1 MHYFKLQIGSLF
13 VVLFITFNYI
23 RQTSG
28 INKNFNCNKSFDALL
43 IVSPWLI
50 FFDGLTAWTVNH
62 LDTVPLWLNNT
73 FHCLFFLAVD
83 VTMFLSFIYLCDATF
98 GFPKSTIK
106 KILLCSPFVI
116 NVLAIFIFIKDL
128 NYVIGKTTNYSMGL
142 SVIACYLNALVYL
155 LFLFF
160 VVTLYRKKIEKN
172 RYAGVIMSI
181 AVSLTVMILQ
191 SIFPEILITSIVPAA
206 FILGFYLLMEDPSYR
221 RLEKHNYEMISGF
234 STLVE
239 NKDDSTGGHILRTKQ
254 YVEIILNQL
263 QNEKKYRNIISRDF
277 VKNMLNA
284 APMHDIGKI
293 STPDVILQKPGKLT
307 PEEYEI
313 MKQHAPR
320 GGEIIM
326 ETFSRLDNPE
336 FLKTAYYVARYH
348 HEKWNGNGYP
358 EGLDGEKIP
367 LCARIM
373 AIADVFDAVSAK
385 RCYRDAM
392 PIDQCFQIIE
402 KGRGTDFDPDLVDV
416 FLDAKEEI
424 IVTIQHLKSQ
434 A

>member
-13 VVLFITFNYI
+13 VVLFITFDYI
-23 RQTSG
+23 RQISG
-28 INKNFNCNKSFDALL
+28 KKRSLSCNKSFDALL
-43 IVSPWLI
+43 IVSPWFI

-142 SVIACYLNALVYL
+142 SVIACYLNAFVYL

-367 LCARIM
+367 FCARIM

-402 KGRGTDFDPDLVDV
+402 NGRGTDFDPDLVDV

-424 IVTIQHLKSQ
+424 IKVYNTKIFD
-434 A
+434 

>member
-13 VVLFITFNYI
+13 VVLFITFDYI
-23 RQTSG
+23 RQISG
-28 INKNFNCNKSFDALL
+28 KKRSLSCNKSFDALL
-43 IVSPWLI
+43 IVSPWFI

-348 HEKWNGNGYP
+348 HEKWNGKGYP

-392 PIDQCFQIIE
+392 PLDQCFQIIE

-424 IVTIQHLKSQ
+424 IKVYST
-434 A
+434 

>member
-13 VVLFITFNYI
+13 VVLFITFDYI
-23 RQTSG
+23 RQISG
-28 INKNFNCNKSFDALL
+28 KKRSLSCNKSFDALL
-43 IVSPWLI
+43 IVSPWFI

-424 IVTIQHLKSQ
+424 IKVYNTKIFD
-434 A
+434 

>member
-1 MHYFKLQIGSLF
+1 
-13 VVLFITFNYI
+13 
-23 RQTSG
+23 
-28 INKNFNCNKSFDALL
+28 
-43 IVSPWLI
+43 
-50 FFDGLTAWTVNH
+50 
-62 LDTVPLWLNNT
+62 
-73 FHCLFFLAVD
+73 
-83 VTMFLSFIYLCDATF
+83 
-98 GFPKSTIK
+98 
-106 KILLCSPFVI
+106 
-116 NVLAIFIFIKDL
+116 
-128 NYVIGKTTNYSMGL
+128 
-142 SVIACYLNALVYL
+142 
-155 LFLFF
+155 
-160 VVTLYRKKIEKN
+160 
-172 RYAGVIMSI
+172 MSI

-348 HEKWNGNGYP
+348 HEKWNGKGYP

-385 RCYRDAM
+385 RCYRDAI
-392 PIDQCFQIIE
+392 PLVQCFQIIE

-424 IVTIQHLKSQ
+424 IKVYSTKIFD
-434 A
+434 

>member
-13 VVLFITFNYI
+13 VVLFITFDYI
-23 RQTSG
+23 RQISG
-28 INKNFNCNKSFDALL
+28 KKRSLSCNKSFDALL
-43 IVSPWLI
+43 IVSPWFI

-336 FLKTAYYVARYH
+336 FLKTAYYVALYH

-424 IVTIQHLKSQ
+424 IKVYST
-434 A
+434 

>member
-13 VVLFITFNYI
+13 VVLFITFDYI
-23 RQTSG
+23 RQISG
-28 INKNFNCNKSFDALL
+28 KKRSLSCNKSFDALL
-43 IVSPWLI
+43 IVSPWFI

-128 NYVIGKTTNYSMGL
+128 HYVIGKTTNYSMGL

-326 ETFSRLDNPE
+326 KTFSRLDNPE

-348 HEKWNGNGYP
+348 HEKWNGKGYP

-385 RCYRDAM
+385 RYYRDAM

-402 KGRGTDFDPDLVDV
+402 NGRGTDFDPDLVDV

-424 IVTIQHLKSQ
+424 IKVYNTKIFD
-434 A
+434 

>member
-13 VVLFITFNYI
+13 VVLFITIDYV
-23 RQTSG
+23 RQTRC
-28 INKNFNCNKSFDALL
+28 KNRNLSCNKLFDALL
-43 IVSPWLI
+43 IVSSWFI

-83 VTMFLSFIYLCDATF
+83 VTMFLTFIYLCDATF

-142 SVIACYLNALVYL
+142 SVIACYLNAWVYL

-172 RYAGVIMSI
+172 RYAGVIISI

-206 FILGFYLLMEDPSYR
+206 FNLGFYLLMEDPSYR

-293 STPDVILQKPGKLT
+293 STPAVILQKPGKLT

-373 AIADVFDAVSAK
+373 SIADVFDAVSAK

-392 PIDQCFQIIE
+392 PLDQCFQIIE
-402 KGRGTDFDPDLVDV
+402 NGRGTDFDPDLVDV
-416 FLDAKEEI
+416 FLDSKEEI
-424 IVTIQHLKSQ
+424 IKVYNTKIFD
-434 A
+434 

>member
-1 MHYFKLQIGSLF
+1 MQINISIIIF
-13 VVLFITFNYI
+13 VVLFITFDYI
-23 RQTSG
+23 RQISG
-28 INKNFNCNKSFDALL
+28 KKRSLSCNKSFDALL
-43 IVSPWLI
+43 IVSPWFI

-142 SVIACYLNALVYL
+142 SVIACYLNSLVYL

-239 NKDDSTGGHILRTKQ
+239 NKDDSTGGHILLTKQ

-402 KGRGTDFDPDLVDV
+402 NGRGTDFDPDLVDV

-424 IVTIQHLKSQ
+424 IKVYST
-434 A
+434 

>member
-13 VVLFITFNYI
+13 VVLFITFDYI
-23 RQTSG
+23 RQISG
-28 INKNFNCNKSFDALL
+28 KKRSLSCNKSFDALL
-43 IVSPWLI
+43 IVSPWFI

-416 FLDAKEEI
+416 FLAAKEEI
-424 IVTIQHLKSQ
+424 IKVYNTKIFD
-434 A
+434 

>member
-1 MHYFKLQIGSLF
+1 MHYFKLQIGSLV
-13 VVLFITFNYI
+13 VVLFITFNYF

-28 INKNFNCNKSFDALL
+28 INRNFSRNKLFDALL
-43 IVSPWLI
+43 IVSPWFI

-106 KILLCSPFVI
+106 KILLCFPFVI

-142 SVIACYLNALVYL
+142 SVIACYLNAFVYL

-392 PIDQCFQIIE
+392 PLDQCFQIIE
-402 KGRGTDFDPDLVDV
+402 NGRGTDFDPDLVDV
-416 FLDAKEEI
+416 FLDSKEEI
-424 IVTIQHLKSQ
+424 IKVYNTKIFD
-434 A
+434 

>member
-13 VVLFITFNYI
+13 VVLFITFDYI
-23 RQTSG
+23 RQISG
-28 INKNFNCNKSFDALL
+28 KKRSLSCNKSFDALL
-43 IVSPWLI
+43 IVSPWFI

-348 HEKWNGNGYP
+348 HEKWNGKGYP

-385 RCYRDAM
+385 RCYRDAI
-392 PIDQCFQIIE
+392 PLDQCFQIIE

-424 IVTIQHLKSQ
+424 IKVYSTKIFD
-434 A
+434 

>member
-13 VVLFITFNYI
+13 VVLFITFDYI
-23 RQTSG
+23 RQISG
-28 INKNFNCNKSFDALL
+28 KKRSLSCNKSFDALL
-43 IVSPWLI
+43 IVSPWFI

-392 PIDQCFQIIE
+392 PLDQCFQIIK

-424 IVTIQHLKSQ
+424 IKVYNTKIFD
-434 A
+434 

>member
-13 VVLFITFNYI
+13 VVLFITFDYI
-23 RQTSG
+23 RQISG
-28 INKNFNCNKSFDALL
+28 KKRSLSCNKSFDALL
-43 IVSPWLI
+43 IVSPWFI

-142 SVIACYLNALVYL
+142 SVITCYLNALVYL

-402 KGRGTDFDPDLVDV
+402 NGRGTDFDPDLVDV

-424 IVTIQHLKSQ
+424 IKVYNTKIFD
-434 A
+434 

>member
-13 VVLFITFNYI
+13 VVLFITFDYI
-23 RQTSG
+23 RQISG
-28 INKNFNCNKSFDALL
+28 KKRSLSCNKSFDALL
-43 IVSPWLI
+43 IVSPWFI

-128 NYVIGKTTNYSMGL
+128 DYVIGKTTNYSMGL

-392 PIDQCFQIIE
+392 PLDQCFQIIK

-424 IVTIQHLKSQ
+424 IKVYNTKIFD
-434 A
+434 

>member
-13 VVLFITFNYI
+13 VVLFITFDYI
-23 RQTSG
+23 RQISG
-28 INKNFNCNKSFDALL
+28 KKRSLSCNKSFDALL
-43 IVSPWLI
+43 IVSPWFI

-277 VKNMLNA
+277 VTNMLNA
-284 APMHDIGKI
+284 APTHDIGKI

-348 HEKWNGNGYP
+348 NEKWNGNGYP

-392 PIDQCFQIIE
+392 PLDQCFQIIE

-416 FLDAKEEI
+416 FLGAKEEI
-424 IVTIQHLKSQ
+424 IKVYSTKIFD
-434 A
+434 

>member
-13 VVLFITFNYI
+13 VVLFITFDYI
-23 RQTSG
+23 RQISG
-28 INKNFNCNKSFDALL
+28 KKRSLSCNKSFDALL
-43 IVSPWLI
+43 IVSPWFI

-142 SVIACYLNALVYL
+142 SVIACYLNSLVYL

-402 KGRGTDFDPDLVDV
+402 NGRGTDFDPDLVDV

-424 IVTIQHLKSQ
+424 IKVYNTKIFD
-434 A
+434 

>member
-1 MHYFKLQIGSLF
+1 MHYFKLQIGSLV
-13 VVLFITFNYI
+13 VVLFITFNYF

-28 INKNFNCNKSFDALL
+28 INRNFSRNKLFDALL
-43 IVSPWLI
+43 IVSPWFI

-191 SIFPEILITSIVPAA
+191 AIFPEILITSIAPTA
-206 FILGFYLLMEDPSYR
+206 FILGFYLLIEDPSYR

-239 NKDDSTGGHILRTKQ
+239 NKDDNTGGHILRTKQ

-373 AIADVFDAVSAK
+373 SIADVFDAVSAK

-402 KGRGTDFDPDLVDV
+402 NGRGTDFDPDLVDV
-416 FLDAKEEI
+416 FLDSKEEI
-424 IVTIQHLKSQ
+424 IKVYNTKIFD
-434 A
+434 

>member
-13 VVLFITFNYI
+13 VVLFITFDYI
-23 RQTSG
+23 RQISG
-28 INKNFNCNKSFDALL
+28 KKRSLSCNKSFDALL
-43 IVSPWLI
+43 IVSPWFI

-181 AVSLTVMILQ
+181 AVSLTVMTLQ

-239 NKDDSTGGHILRTKQ
+239 NKDDNTGGHILRTKQ

-402 KGRGTDFDPDLVDV
+402 NGRGTDFDPDLVDV

-424 IVTIQHLKSQ
+424 IKVYNTKIFD
-434 A
+434 

>member
-13 VVLFITFNYI
+13 VVLFITFDYI
-23 RQTSG
+23 RQISG
-28 INKNFNCNKSFDALL
+28 KKRSLSCNKSFDALL
-43 IVSPWLI
+43 IVSPWFI

-181 AVSLTVMILQ
+181 AVSLTVMTLQ

-402 KGRGTDFDPDLVDV
+402 NGRGTDFDPDLVDV

-424 IVTIQHLKSQ
+424 IKVYNTKIFD
-434 A
+434 

>member
-13 VVLFITFNYI
+13 VVLFITFDYI
-23 RQTSG
+23 RQISG
-28 INKNFNCNKSFDALL
+28 KKRSLSSNKSFDALL
-43 IVSPWLI
+43 IVSPWFI

-373 AIADVFDAVSAK
+373 SIADVFDAVSAK

-392 PIDQCFQIIE
+392 PLDQCFQIIE
-402 KGRGTDFDPDLVDV
+402 NGRGTDFDPDLVDV
-416 FLDAKEEI
+416 FLSAKEEI
-424 IVTIQHLKSQ
+424 IKVYSTKTFN
-434 A
+434 

>member
-13 VVLFITFNYI
+13 VVLFITFDYI
-23 RQTSG
+23 RQISG
-28 INKNFNCNKSFDALL
+28 KKRSLSCNKSFDALL
-43 IVSPWLI
+43 IVSPWFI

-402 KGRGTDFDPDLVDV
+402 NGRGTDFDPDLVDV

-424 IVTIQHLKSQ
+424 KKVYST
-434 A
+434 

>member
-23 RQTSG
+23 RQISG
-28 INKNFNCNKSFDALL
+28 KKRSLSCNKSFDALL
-43 IVSPWLI
+43 IVSPWFI

-392 PIDQCFQIIE
+392 PLDQCFQIIE

-424 IVTIQHLKSQ
+424 IKVYNTKIFD
-434 A
+434 

>member
-13 VVLFITFNYI
+13 VVLFITFDYI
-23 RQTSG
+23 RQISG
-28 INKNFNCNKSFDALL
+28 KKRSLSCNKSFDALL
-43 IVSPWLI
+43 IVSPWFI

-83 VTMFLSFIYLCDATF
+83 VTMFLNFIYLCDATF

-239 NKDDSTGGHILRTKQ
+239 NKDDNTGGHILRTKQ

-402 KGRGTDFDPDLVDV
+402 NGRGTDFDPDLVDV

-424 IVTIQHLKSQ
+424 IKVYNTKIFD
-434 A
+434 

>member
-13 VVLFITFNYI
+13 VVLFITFDYI
-23 RQTSG
+23 RQISG
-28 INKNFNCNKSFDALL
+28 KKRSLSCNKSFDALL
-43 IVSPWLI
+43 IVSPWFI

-73 FHCLFFLAVD
+73 FHCLFFLAID

-106 KILLCSPFVI
+106 RILLCSPFVI
-116 NVLAIFIFIKDL
+116 NVLAIFIFIKEL

-254 YVEIILNQL
+254 YVEIIQNQL

-402 KGRGTDFDPDLVDV
+402 NGRGTDFDPDLVDV

-424 IVTIQHLKSQ
+424 IKVYNTKIFD
-434 A
+434 

>member
-13 VVLFITFNYI
+13 VVLFITIDYV
-23 RQTSG
+23 RQTRCKKRNLS
-28 INKNFNCNKSFDALL
+28 CNKSFDALL
-43 IVSPWLI
+43 IVSPWFI

-62 LDTVPLWLNNT
+62 LDNVPLWLNNT

-98 GFPKSTIK
+98 GFTKSTIK

-402 KGRGTDFDPDLVDV
+402 NGRGTDFDPDLVDV

-424 IVTIQHLKSQ
+424 IKVYSTKIFD
-434 A
+434 

>member
-13 VVLFITFNYI
+13 VVLFITFDYI
-23 RQTSG
+23 RQISG
-28 INKNFNCNKSFDALL
+28 KKRSLSCNKSFDALL
-43 IVSPWLI
+43 IVSPWFI

-402 KGRGTDFDPDLVDV
+402 NGRGTDFDPDLVDV

-424 IVTIQHLKSQ
+424 IKVYST
-434 A
+434 

>member
-13 VVLFITFNYI
+13 VVLFITFDYI
-23 RQTSG
+23 RQISG
-28 INKNFNCNKSFDALL
+28 KKRSLSCNKSFDALL
-43 IVSPWLI
+43 IVSPWFI

-181 AVSLTVMILQ
+181 AVSLTVMTLQ

-348 HEKWNGNGYP
+348 HEKWNGKGYP

-402 KGRGTDFDPDLVDV
+402 NGRGTDFDPDLVDV

-424 IVTIQHLKSQ
+424 IKVYNTKIFD
-434 A
+434 

>member
-13 VVLFITFNYI
+13 VVLFITFDYI
-23 RQTSG
+23 RQISG
-28 INKNFNCNKSFDALL
+28 KKRSLSCNKSFDALL
-43 IVSPWLI
+43 IVSPWFI

-116 NVLAIFIFIKDL
+116 NVLAIFIFIKEL

-402 KGRGTDFDPDLVDV
+402 NGRGTDFDPDLVDV

-424 IVTIQHLKSQ
+424 IKVYNTKIFD
-434 A
+434 

>member
-13 VVLFITFNYI
+13 VVLFITFDYI
-23 RQTSG
+23 RQISG
-28 INKNFNCNKSFDALL
+28 KKRSLSCNKSFDALL
-43 IVSPWLI
+43 IVSPWFI

-83 VTMFLSFIYLCDATF
+83 VTMFLNFIYLCDATF

-402 KGRGTDFDPDLVDV
+402 NGRGTDFDPDLVDV

-424 IVTIQHLKSQ
+424 IKVYNTKIFD
-434 A
+434 

>member
-13 VVLFITFNYI
+13 VVLFITFDYI
-23 RQTSG
+23 RQISG
-28 INKNFNCNKSFDALL
+28 KKRSLSCNKSFDALL
-43 IVSPWLI
+43 IVSPWFI

-142 SVIACYLNALVYL
+142 SVIACYLNSLVYL

-172 RYAGVIMSI
+172 RYAGVIVSL

-239 NKDDSTGGHILRTKQ
+239 NKDDNTGGHILRTKQ

-385 RCYRDAM
+385 RCYRDAI
-392 PIDQCFQIIE
+392 PLDQCFQIIE
-402 KGRGTDFDPDLVDV
+402 NGRGTDFDPDLVDV

-424 IVTIQHLKSQ
+424 IKVYSTKIFD
-434 A
+434 

>member
-13 VVLFITFNYI
+13 VVLFITFDYI
-23 RQTSG
+23 RQISG
-28 INKNFNCNKSFDALL
+28 KKRSLSCNKSFDALL
-43 IVSPWLI
+43 IVSPWFI

-392 PIDQCFQIIE
+392 PLDQCFQIIE

-416 FLDAKEEI
+416 FLGAKEEI
-424 IVTIQHLKSQ
+424 IKVYSTKIFD
-434 A
+434 

>member
-13 VVLFITFNYI
+13 VVLFITFDYI
-23 RQTSG
+23 RQISG
-28 INKNFNCNKSFDALL
+28 KKRSLSCNKSFDALL
-43 IVSPWLI
+43 IVSPWFI

-402 KGRGTDFDPDLVDV
+402 NGRGTDFDPDLVDV

-424 IVTIQHLKSQ
+424 IKVYNTKIFD
-434 A
+434 

>member
-13 VVLFITFNYI
+13 VVLFITFDYI
-23 RQTSG
+23 RQISG
-28 INKNFNCNKSFDALL
+28 KKRSLSCNKSFDALL
-43 IVSPWLI
+43 IVSPWFI

-106 KILLCSPFVI
+106 KILLFSPFVI

-402 KGRGTDFDPDLVDV
+402 NGRGTDFDPDLVDV

-424 IVTIQHLKSQ
+424 IKVYNTKIFD
-434 A
+434 

>member
-13 VVLFITFNYI
+13 VVLFITFDYI
-23 RQTSG
+23 RQISG
-28 INKNFNCNKSFDALL
+28 KKRSLSCNKSFDALL
-43 IVSPWLI
+43 IVSPWFI

-73 FHCLFFLAVD
+73 FHCLFFLTLD
-83 VTMFLSFIYLCDATF
+83 VTIFFYFIYLCDATF

-402 KGRGTDFDPDLVDV
+402 NGRGTDFDPDLVDV

-424 IVTIQHLKSQ
+424 IKVYNTKIFD
-434 A
+434 

>member
-13 VVLFITFNYI
+13 VVLFITFDYI
-23 RQTSG
+23 RQISG
-28 INKNFNCNKSFDALL
+28 KKRSLSCNKSFDALL
-43 IVSPWLI
+43 IVSPWFI

-142 SVIACYLNALVYL
+142 SVIACYLNSLVYL

-392 PIDQCFQIIE
+392 PLDQCFQIIE

-424 IVTIQHLKSQ
+424 IKVYST
-434 A
+434 

>member
-13 VVLFITFNYI
+13 VVLFITFDYI
-23 RQTSG
+23 RQISG
-28 INKNFNCNKSFDALL
+28 KKRSLSCNKSFDALL
-43 IVSPWLI
+43 IVSPWFI

-402 KGRGTDFDPDLVDV
+402 NGRGTDFDPDLVDV

-424 IVTIQHLKSQ
+424 IKVYSTKIFD
-434 A
+434 

>member
-13 VVLFITFNYI
+13 VFLFITFDYI
-23 RQTSG
+23 RQISG
-28 INKNFNCNKSFDALL
+28 KKRSLSCNKSFDALL
-43 IVSPWLI
+43 IVSPWFI

-83 VTMFLSFIYLCDATF
+83 VTMFLSFIYLCDATL

-106 KILLCSPFVI
+106 KILLFSPFVI

-284 APMHDIGKI
+284 APMHDIGKKT
-293 STPDVILQKPGKLT
+293 TPDVILQKPGKLT

-326 ETFSRLDNPE
+326 ETFSRLDNTE

-348 HEKWNGNGYP
+348 HEKWNGKGYP
-358 EGLDGEKIP
+358 EGLDGEIIP

-402 KGRGTDFDPDLVDV
+402 NGRGTDFDPDLVDV

-424 IVTIQHLKSQ
+424 IKVYNTKIFD
-434 A
+434 

>member
-13 VVLFITFNYI
+13 VVLFITFDYI
-23 RQTSG
+23 RQISG
-28 INKNFNCNKSFDALL
+28 KKRSLSCNKSFDALL
-43 IVSPWLI
+43 IVSPWFI

-142 SVIACYLNALVYL
+142 SVIACYLNSLVYL

-402 KGRGTDFDPDLVDV
+402 NGRGTDFDPDLVDV

-424 IVTIQHLKSQ
+424 KKVYST
-434 A
+434 

>member
-13 VVLFITFNYI
+13 VVLFITFDYI
-23 RQTSG
+23 RQISG
-28 INKNFNCNKSFDALL
+28 KKRSLSCNKSFDALL
-43 IVSPWLI
+43 IVSPWFI

-160 VVTLYRKKIEKN
+160 VVTLYRKKIDKN

-277 VKNMLNA
+277 VNNMLNA

-402 KGRGTDFDPDLVDV
+402 NGRGTDFDPDLVDV

-424 IVTIQHLKSQ
+424 IKVYNTKIFD
-434 A
+434 